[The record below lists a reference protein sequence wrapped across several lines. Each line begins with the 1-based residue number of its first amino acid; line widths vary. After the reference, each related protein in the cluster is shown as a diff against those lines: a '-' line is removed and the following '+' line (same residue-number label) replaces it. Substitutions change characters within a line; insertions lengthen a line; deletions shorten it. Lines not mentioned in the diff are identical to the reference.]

1 MSRVY
6 SFEDVVCTISGP
18 FASFDL
24 SKGAGVAD
32 EGISID
38 FDEDKATKT
47 MGAGGDGM
55 YSLHAAQGGSCTIRL
70 LKTSPMNARLSQMY
84 DYETS
89 SSAYY
94 GQDTITVRDAIRGDN
109 WVLQGCGFR
118 RHPPGGY
125 GKEGGIVEWSFHA
138 LVVDGKFGDGSPITA
153 FSRVA

>member
-6 SFEDVVCTISGP
+6 SFEDVVCSIAGP
-18 FASFDL
+18 FGSFDL

-32 EGISID
+32 EGITID

-47 MGAGGDGM
+47 
-55 YSLHAAQGGSCTIRL
+55 
-70 LKTSPMNARLSQMY
+70 MNARLSQMY

-125 GKEGGIVEWSFHA
+125 AKEGGTIEWSFHA
-138 LVVDGKFGDGSPITA
+138 LVVDGRFGDGSPITA